1 MKYTFKLSGLDCANC
16 ANKIEI
22 KLNEHK
28 DIDKA
33 IVNFNKL
40 IITVYSNKPDFNVD
54 EVKKIVNE
62 IEPDVCVI
70 SDMED
75 DKKNKNGIGRE
86 LVELIVGIVLFLISM
101 IIKNNIINEVL
112 LVGAYIILLRVVFVK
127 AIKLLMKGRIDE
139 NLLVTISCIGAYFTD
154 NIHEGLMVI
163 VLYNIGKIL
172 EKIAVNNSRKSIK
185 ELMNIKPEYA
195 NKMVHDEVVRVSP
208 EELEIGDII
217 VIKNGEKVP
226 VDAVVIEGSS
236 KMNTAMITGES
247 KLLTVGENDKILSG
261 MINTSSVLKV
271 RVSNT
276 YEDSTVAKILS
287 LLDEATDKKAKTET
301 FVSKAAKIY
310 TPVVLVLS
318 LLTFLLLPLFSSINY
333 SESLY
338 RALVFLVVACPCAI
352 VISVPLSYFSGIGK
366 ASKLGILIKGSDYLD
381 TISDIDTIIF
391 DKTGTLTTGEFRDY
405 ELVILDDKYKKTEI
419 EKYYVT
425 GESLSNHPI
434 AKSIIN
440 LFGNSKYKDIFDY
453 TEVSGKGISYKYLDD
468 MVKIGSSSYCL
479 SQELDDAIYLN
490 INDKNIA
497 KLYLKDSL
505 KKESKSV
512 VKGLQEMGKKVKM
525 YTGDNKEI
533 ADDIAKKL
541 NIDEYNY
548 GLLPQDKYKLL
559 ERDLV
564 HDNVMF
570 IGDGIN
576 DAPTLAK
583 STIGVS
589 LGGVGSDA
597 AIESAD
603 IVIMND
609 DLTKLITCINVSKYT
624 RKIIKQNLLFAIL
637 VKILVLVLSF
647 LGIASMW
654 QAVFADTGVTLIT
667 IINTTRILKYKSE

>member
-40 IITVYSNKPDFNVD
+40 IITVYSNKPDFNLD

-112 LVGAYIILLRVVFVK
+112 LVVAYIILLRVVFVK

-440 LFGNSKYKDIFDY
+440 LFGNSKYMDIFDY

-512 VKGLQEMGKKVKM
+512 VKRLQEMGKKVKM

>member
-1 MKYTFKLSGLDCANC
+1 MKYTFKLSGLDCVNC

-70 SDMED
+70 LDMED

-163 VLYNIGKIL
+163 ALYNIGKIL

-301 FVSKAAKIY
+301 FVSKTAKIY

-338 RALVFLVVACPCAI
+338 RALVFLVVSCPCAI

-381 TISDIDTIIF
+381 TISDIDMIIF

-479 SQELDDAIYLN
+479 LQELDDAIYLN

>member
-40 IITVYSNKPDFNVD
+40 IITVYSNKSDFNVD

-70 SDMED
+70 SNMED

-318 LLTFLLLPLFSSINY
+318 LFTFLLLPLFSSINY

>member
-40 IITVYSNKPDFNVD
+40 IITVYSNKPDFNLD

-70 SDMED
+70 SNMED

-366 ASKLGILIKGSDYLD
+366 ASKLGILIKGSDYID

-440 LFGNSKYKDIFDY
+440 LFGNSKYKYMI
-453 TEVSGKGISYKYLDD
+453 
-468 MVKIGSSSYCL
+468 
-479 SQELDDAIYLN
+479 
-490 INDKNIA
+490 
-497 KLYLKDSL
+497 
-505 KKESKSV
+505 
-512 VKGLQEMGKKVKM
+512 
-525 YTGDNKEI
+525 
-533 ADDIAKKL
+533 
-541 NIDEYNY
+541 
-548 GLLPQDKYKLL
+548 
-559 ERDLV
+559 R
-564 HDNVMF
+564 
-570 IGDGIN
+570 
-576 DAPTLAK
+576 
-583 STIGVS
+583 
-589 LGGVGSDA
+589 
-597 AIESAD
+597 
-603 IVIMND
+603 
-609 DLTKLITCINVSKYT
+609 
-624 RKIIKQNLLFAIL
+624 
-637 VKILVLVLSF
+637 
-647 LGIASMW
+647 
-654 QAVFADTGVTLIT
+654 
-667 IINTTRILKYKSE
+667 

>member
-70 SDMED
+70 SNMED

-440 LFGNSKYKDIFDY
+440 LFGNSKYMDIFDY

-512 VKGLQEMGKKVKM
+512 VKRLQEMGKKVKM

>member
-40 IITVYSNKPDFNVD
+40 IITVYSNKPDFNLD

-338 RALVFLVVACPCAI
+338 RALVFLVVSCPCAI

-512 VKGLQEMGKKVKM
+512 VKRLQEMGKKVKM

-589 LGGVGSDA
+589 LGGIGSDA

-654 QAVFADTGVTLIT
+654 KAVFADTGVTLIT

>member
-512 VKGLQEMGKKVKM
+512 VKRLQEMGKKVKM

>member
-1 MKYTFKLSGLDCANC
+1 MC
-16 ANKIEI
+16 
-22 KLNEHK
+22 
-28 DIDKA
+28 
-33 IVNFNKL
+33 
-40 IITVYSNKPDFNVD
+40 
-54 EVKKIVNE
+54 
-62 IEPDVCVI
+62 
-70 SDMED
+70 
-75 DKKNKNGIGRE
+75 KKNKNGIGRE

-338 RALVFLVVACPCAI
+338 RALVFLVVSCPCAI

-366 ASKLGILIKGSDYLD
+366 ASKLGILIKV
-381 TISDIDTIIF
+381 TI
-391 DKTGTLTTGEFRDY
+391 
-405 ELVILDDKYKKTEI
+405 
-419 EKYYVT
+419 
-425 GESLSNHPI
+425 
-434 AKSIIN
+434 
-440 LFGNSKYKDIFDY
+440 
-453 TEVSGKGISYKYLDD
+453 
-468 MVKIGSSSYCL
+468 
-479 SQELDDAIYLN
+479 
-490 INDKNIA
+490 
-497 KLYLKDSL
+497 
-505 KKESKSV
+505 
-512 VKGLQEMGKKVKM
+512 
-525 YTGDNKEI
+525 
-533 ADDIAKKL
+533 
-541 NIDEYNY
+541 
-548 GLLPQDKYKLL
+548 
-559 ERDLV
+559 
-564 HDNVMF
+564 
-570 IGDGIN
+570 
-576 DAPTLAK
+576 
-583 STIGVS
+583 
-589 LGGVGSDA
+589 
-597 AIESAD
+597 
-603 IVIMND
+603 
-609 DLTKLITCINVSKYT
+609 
-624 RKIIKQNLLFAIL
+624 
-637 VKILVLVLSF
+637 
-647 LGIASMW
+647 
-654 QAVFADTGVTLIT
+654 
-667 IINTTRILKYKSE
+667 

>member
-33 IVNFNKL
+33 VVNFNKL
-40 IITVYSNKPDFNVD
+40 IITVYSNKPDFNLD

-70 SDMED
+70 SNMED

-301 FVSKAAKIY
+301 FVSKVAKIY

-318 LLTFLLLPLFSSINY
+318 LFTFLLLPLFSSINY

-440 LFGNSKYKDIFDY
+440 LFGNSKYMDIFDY

-479 SQELDDAIYLN
+479 SKELDDAIYLN

-512 VKGLQEMGKKVKM
+512 VKRLQEMGKKVKM

>member
-40 IITVYSNKPDFNVD
+40 IITVYSNKPDFNLD

-70 SDMED
+70 SNMED

-338 RALVFLVVACPCAI
+338 RALVFLVISCPCAI

>member
-70 SDMED
+70 LDMED

-112 LVGAYIILLRVVFVK
+112 LVVAYIILLRVVFVK

-310 TPVVLVLS
+310 TPVLLVLS

-440 LFGNSKYKDIFDY
+440 LFGNSKYMDIFDY

-512 VKGLQEMGKKVKM
+512 VKRLQEMGKKVKM

-667 IINTTRILKYKSE
+667 IINTTRILKYKNE

>member
-40 IITVYSNKPDFNVD
+40 IITVYSNKPDFNLD

-70 SDMED
+70 SNMED

-86 LVELIVGIVLFLISM
+86 LIELIVGIVLFLISM

-112 LVGAYIILLRVVFVK
+112 LVVAYIILLRVVFVK

-338 RALVFLVVACPCAI
+338 RALVFLVVSCPCAI

-505 KKESKSV
+505 KKASKSV
-512 VKGLQEMGKKVKM
+512 VKRLQEMGKKVKM

>member
-1 MKYTFKLSGLDCANC
+1 MKYTFKLSGLDCVNC

-70 SDMED
+70 SNMED

-112 LVGAYIILLRVVFVK
+112 LVVAYIILLRVVFVK
-127 AIKLLMKGRIDE
+127 AIKLLMNGRIDE

-185 ELMNIKPEYA
+185 KLMNIKPEYA

-512 VKGLQEMGKKVKM
+512 VKRLQEMGKKVKM

-541 NIDEYNY
+541 NIEEYNY

-597 AIESAD
+597 AIDSAD

>member
-40 IITVYSNKPDFNVD
+40 IITVYSNKPDFNLD

-75 DKKNKNGIGRE
+75 DNKNVIGRE

-112 LVGAYIILLRVVFVK
+112 LVVAYIILLRVVFVK

-479 SQELDDAIYLN
+479 SQEHDDAIYLN

-512 VKGLQEMGKKVKM
+512 VKRLQEMGKKVKM

-667 IINTTRILKYKSE
+667 IINTTRILKYKNE

>member
-40 IITVYSNKPDFNVD
+40 IITVYSNKPDFNLD

-70 SDMED
+70 SNMED

-512 VKGLQEMGKKVKM
+512 VKRLQEMGKNVKM

>member
-1 MKYTFKLSGLDCANC
+1 MKYSFKLSGLDCANC

-40 IITVYSNKPDFNVD
+40 IITVYSNKPDFNVN

-62 IEPDVCVI
+62 IEPDICVI

-287 LLDEATDKKAKTET
+287 LLDEATDKKARTET

-338 RALVFLVVACPCAI
+338 RALVFLVVSCPCAI

-512 VKGLQEMGKKVKM
+512 VKRLQEMGKKVKM

>member
-40 IITVYSNKPDFNVD
+40 IITVYSNKPDFNLD

-70 SDMED
+70 SNMED

-86 LVELIVGIVLFLISM
+86 LIELIVGIVLFLISM

-112 LVGAYIILLRVVFVK
+112 LVVAYIILLRVVFVK

-338 RALVFLVVACPCAI
+338 RALVFLVVSCPCAI

-512 VKGLQEMGKKVKM
+512 VKRLQEMGKKVKM

>member
-1 MKYTFKLSGLDCANC
+1 MKYTFKLSGLDCVNC

-112 LVGAYIILLRVVFVK
+112 LVVAYIILLRVVFVK

-338 RALVFLVVACPCAI
+338 RALVFLVVSCPCAI

-512 VKGLQEMGKKVKM
+512 VKRLQEMGKKVKM

>member
-112 LVGAYIILLRVVFVK
+112 LVVAYIILLRVVFVK

-287 LLDEATDKKAKTET
+287 LLDDATDKKAKTET

-381 TISDIDTIIF
+381 TISDIDTIVF

-512 VKGLQEMGKKVKM
+512 VKRLQEMGKKVKM

-541 NIDEYNY
+541 NIEEYNY

-667 IINTTRILKYKSE
+667 IINTTRILKYKNE

>member
-70 SDMED
+70 SNMED

-112 LVGAYIILLRVVFVK
+112 LVVAYIILLRVVFVK
-127 AIKLLMKGRIDE
+127 AIKLLMNGRIDE

-338 RALVFLVVACPCAI
+338 RALVFLVVSCPCAI

-479 SQELDDAIYLN
+479 SNELDDAIYLN

-512 VKGLQEMGKKVKM
+512 VKRLQEMGKKVKM

>member
-40 IITVYSNKPDFNVD
+40 IITVYSNKPDFNLD

-70 SDMED
+70 SNMED

-112 LVGAYIILLRVVFVK
+112 LVVAYIILLRVVFVK

-440 LFGNSKYKDIFDY
+440 LFGNSKYMDIFDY
-453 TEVSGKGISYKYLDD
+453 TEVCGKGISYKYLDD

-479 SQELDDAIYLN
+479 SNELDDAIYLN

-512 VKGLQEMGKKVKM
+512 VKRLQEMGKKVKM

>member
-62 IEPDVCVI
+62 IEPDICVI

-195 NKMVHDEVVRVSP
+195 NKMVHDEVVRVSQ

-287 LLDEATDKKAKTET
+287 LLDDATDKKAKTET

-391 DKTGTLTTGEFRDY
+391 DKTGTLTTGEFIDY

-468 MVKIGSSSYCL
+468 MVKIGSSTYCL
-479 SQELDDAIYLN
+479 SQQHDDAIYLN

-512 VKGLQEMGKKVKM
+512 VKRLQEMGKKVKM

-667 IINTTRILKYKSE
+667 IINTTRILKYKNE

>member
-40 IITVYSNKPDFNVD
+40 IITVYSNKPDFNLD

-86 LVELIVGIVLFLISM
+86 LIELIVGIVLFLISM

-112 LVGAYIILLRVVFVK
+112 LVVAYIILLRVVFVK

-338 RALVFLVVACPCAI
+338 RALVFLVVSCPCAI

-512 VKGLQEMGKKVKM
+512 VKRLQEMGKKVKM

-647 LGIASMW
+647 FGIASMW

>member
-247 KLLTVGENDKILSG
+247 KLLTVCENDKILSG

-479 SQELDDAIYLN
+479 SQEHDDAIYLN

-512 VKGLQEMGKKVKM
+512 VKRLQEMGKKVKM

>member
-40 IITVYSNKPDFNVD
+40 IITVYSNKPDFNLD

-70 SDMED
+70 SNMED

-172 EKIAVNNSRKSIK
+172 EKIAVNNLRKSIK

-247 KLLTVGENDKILSG
+247 KLLTVCENDKILSG

-366 ASKLGILIKGSDYLD
+366 ASKLGILIKGSDYID

-479 SQELDDAIYLN
+479 SQEHDDAIYLN

-512 VKGLQEMGKKVKM
+512 VKRLQEMGKKVKM

>member
-86 LVELIVGIVLFLISM
+86 LIELIVGIVLFLISM

-112 LVGAYIILLRVVFVK
+112 LVVAYIILLRVVFVK

-512 VKGLQEMGKKVKM
+512 VKRLQEMGKKVKM

>member
-1 MKYTFKLSGLDCANC
+1 MKYIFKLSGLDCANC

-338 RALVFLVVACPCAI
+338 RALVFLVVSCPCAI

-512 VKGLQEMGKKVKM
+512 VKRLQEMGKKVKM

>member
-40 IITVYSNKPDFNVD
+40 IITVYSNKSDFNVD

-70 SDMED
+70 SNMED

-112 LVGAYIILLRVVFVK
+112 LVVAYIILLRVVFVK

-453 TEVSGKGISYKYLDD
+453 TEVCGKGISYKYLDD

-512 VKGLQEMGKKVKM
+512 VKRLQEMGKKVKM

>member
-112 LVGAYIILLRVVFVK
+112 LVVAYIILLRVVFVK

-512 VKGLQEMGKKVKM
+512 VKRLQEMGKKVKM

>member
-301 FVSKAAKIY
+301 FVSKTAKIY

-366 ASKLGILIKGSDYLD
+366 ASKLGILIKGSDYID

-479 SQELDDAIYLN
+479 SQEHDDAIYLN

-512 VKGLQEMGKKVKM
+512 VKRLQEMGKKVKM

>member
-1 MKYTFKLSGLDCANC
+1 MKYTFKLSGLDCVNY

-247 KLLTVGENDKILSG
+247 KLLTVCENDKILSG

-479 SQELDDAIYLN
+479 SQEHDDAIYLN

-512 VKGLQEMGKKVKM
+512 VKRLQEMGKKVKM

>member
-40 IITVYSNKPDFNVD
+40 IITVYSNKSDFNVD

-70 SDMED
+70 SNMED

-112 LVGAYIILLRVVFVK
+112 LVVAYIILLRVVFVK

-512 VKGLQEMGKKVKM
+512 VKRLQEMGKKVKM

>member
-40 IITVYSNKPDFNVD
+40 IITVYSNKPDFNLD

-86 LVELIVGIVLFLISM
+86 LIELIVGIVLFLISM

-112 LVGAYIILLRVVFVK
+112 LVVAYIILLRVVFVK

-287 LLDEATDKKAKTET
+287 LLDDATDKKAKTET

-381 TISDIDTIIF
+381 TISDIDTIVF

-440 LFGNSKYKDIFDY
+440 LFGNSKYMDIFDY

-512 VKGLQEMGKKVKM
+512 VKRLQEMGKKVKM

>member
-40 IITVYSNKPDFNVD
+40 IITVYSNKPDFNLD

-112 LVGAYIILLRVVFVK
+112 LVVAYIILLRVVFVK

-338 RALVFLVVACPCAI
+338 RALVFLVVSCPCAI

-479 SQELDDAIYLN
+479 SQEHDDAIYLN

-512 VKGLQEMGKKVKM
+512 VKRLQEMGKKVKM

>member
-33 IVNFNKL
+33 VVNFNKL
-40 IITVYSNKPDFNVD
+40 IITVYSNKPDFNLD

-112 LVGAYIILLRVVFVK
+112 LVVAYIILLRVVFVK

-440 LFGNSKYKDIFDY
+440 LFGNSKYMDIFDY

-479 SQELDDAIYLN
+479 SQEHDDAIYLN

-512 VKGLQEMGKKVKM
+512 VKRLQEMGKKVKM

>member
-1 MKYTFKLSGLDCANC
+1 MKYTFKLSGMDCANC

-28 DIDKA
+28 NIDKA

-70 SDMED
+70 LDMED

-112 LVGAYIILLRVVFVK
+112 LVVAYIILLRVVFVK

-479 SQELDDAIYLN
+479 SKELDDAIYLN

>member
-453 TEVSGKGISYKYLDD
+453 TEVCGKGISYKYLDD

-512 VKGLQEMGKKVKM
+512 VKRLQEMGKKVKM

>member
-70 SDMED
+70 SNMED

-112 LVGAYIILLRVVFVK
+112 LVVAYIILLRVVFVK

-338 RALVFLVVACPCAI
+338 RALVFLVVSCPCAI

-479 SQELDDAIYLN
+479 SNELDDAIYLN

-512 VKGLQEMGKKVKM
+512 VKRLQEMGKKVKM

>member
-33 IVNFNKL
+33 LVNFNKL
-40 IITVYSNKPDFNVD
+40 IITVYSNKPDFNLD

-70 SDMED
+70 SNMED

-112 LVGAYIILLRVVFVK
+112 LVVAYIILLRVVFVK

-440 LFGNSKYKDIFDY
+440 LFGNSKYMDIFDY

-479 SQELDDAIYLN
+479 SKELDDAIYLN

-512 VKGLQEMGKKVKM
+512 VKRLQEMGKKVKM

>member
-70 SDMED
+70 LDMED

-112 LVGAYIILLRVVFVK
+112 LVVAYIILLRVVFVK

-301 FVSKAAKIY
+301 FVSKTAKIY

-318 LLTFLLLPLFSSINY
+318 LFTFLLLPLFSSINY

-512 VKGLQEMGKKVKM
+512 VKRLQEMGKKVKM